1 MSDYS
6 SCQQERAIKIQTLIS
21 ILNMTGKKYV
31 PVAVSNHH
39 LHLSQ
44 QDAEILFGKGYTF
57 KQKVPLVQPGQYAC
71 EETVTISGPKGSIA
85 KMRVLGPFR
94 KETQVEITVS
104 DCFSLGIKPFVRMS
118 GELEGTPG
126 CKITGPLG
134 SIDIPKAVIV
144 SRRHLHLSASQ
155 ATALGLKQSDAV
167 SLVIEGGR
175 PGILEDVVVR
185 CGDGHEMEIHIDTDE
200 ANAFQIKSGTI
211 MEIR

>member
-57 KQKVPLVQPGQYAC
+57 KQKAPLVQPGQYAC

-134 SIDIPKAVIV
+134 SIDIPKGVIV
-144 SRRHLHLSASQ
+144 SRRHLHLSADQ
-155 ATALGLKQSDAV
+155 AAALGLKQSDAV